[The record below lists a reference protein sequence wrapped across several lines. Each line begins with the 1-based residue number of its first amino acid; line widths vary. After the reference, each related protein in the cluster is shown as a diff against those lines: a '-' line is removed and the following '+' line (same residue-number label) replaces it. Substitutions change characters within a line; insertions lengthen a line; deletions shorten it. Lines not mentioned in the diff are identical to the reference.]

1 MDFYIRL
8 TALCPFLGGQ
18 FRKESILPN
27 GTVVGAYS
35 WRDVKGR
42 TRVYTY
48 TADSRGYRITHHKLL
63 HEDKQQLNTSG
74 DRDKGL
80 GPNIV
85 NNDLVA
91 DQEKDDDV
99 RSHRNSKKL
108 RLRRKVL
115 VKRQRSGEAHPK
127 SVKSVKVKLKKLG
140 KAAKIIPYQPTLLLR

>member
-1 MDFYIRL
+1 M
-8 TALCPFLGGQ
+8 
-18 FRKESILPN
+18 
-27 GTVVGAYS
+27 
-35 WRDVKGR
+35 
-42 TRVYTY
+42 YTY

-63 HEDKQQLNTSG
+63 HEDKQQPNTSG